1 VLAWDDVETFELAE
15 VLLTTETTALEA
27 TEPVDELWPAE
38 VLSDET
44 LEALEALEAP
54 FEEIEELTELLI
66 GEDDAEGLTLDGKP

>member
-27 TEPVDELWPAE
+27 TELVDELWPAE

-44 LEALEALEAP
+44 LEALEAP

-66 GEDDAEGLTLDGKP
+66 GEDDAEGLTLDGEP

>member
-1 VLAWDDVETFELAE
+1 MLAWDDVETFELAE

-27 TEPVDELWPAE
+27 TELVDELWPAE

-44 LEALEALEAP
+44 LEALEAP

-66 GEDDAEGLTLDGKP
+66 GEDDAEGLTLDGEP